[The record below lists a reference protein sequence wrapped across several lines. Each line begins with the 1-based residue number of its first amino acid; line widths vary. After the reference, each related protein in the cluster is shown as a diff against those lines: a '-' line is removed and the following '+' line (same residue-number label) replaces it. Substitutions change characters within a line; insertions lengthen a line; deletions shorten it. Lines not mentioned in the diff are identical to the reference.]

1 MMCEEVAEPML
12 AESVE
17 GHIPIKGM
25 SRVGEALTGLKS
37 KLRLAKS
44 PTYSA

>member
-1 MMCEEVAEPML
+1 MLCEEAAEPML
-12 AESVE
+12 AEDVE
-17 GHIPIKGM
+17 ENIPIKSM
-25 SRVGEALTGLKS
+25 SRAEALTGLKS